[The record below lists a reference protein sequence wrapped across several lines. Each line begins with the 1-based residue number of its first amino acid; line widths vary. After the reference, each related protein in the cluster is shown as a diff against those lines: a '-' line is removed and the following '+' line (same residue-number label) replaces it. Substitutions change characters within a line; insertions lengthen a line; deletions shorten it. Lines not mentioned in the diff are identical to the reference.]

1 MSEAIALE
9 QDRLLQTIL
18 TYLRSINTSEGI
30 ISK

>member
-18 TYLRSINTSEGI
+18 TYLRSINTSEGV